1 MNESQE
7 TKTVSLQLAKN
18 ERIIKSFN
26 YASFGYNKKLDK
38 MQTTKRL
45 VVTSRRIIHE
55 VVCEERGN
63 EQIIRREMPVE
74 AAKYIDT
81 VISKKLEPKY
91 FTLAIVFG
99 VLTLISVALALIS
112 SALFWVVA
120 GGTLIASVV
129 NLIFYYVKR
138 SALVSC
144 EIGIDHSITSA
155 MSFLSYMNN
164 NDATSEKKKNN
175 SPSLKVYV
183 NEEIALKLANEL
195 GAAILEATSSNTAI
209 SKK

>member
-55 VVCEERGN
+55 AVCEERGN

-129 NLIFYYVKR
+129 NLIFYYGK
-138 SALVSC
+138 
-144 EIGIDHSITSA
+144 
-155 MSFLSYMNN
+155 Y
-164 NDATSEKKKNN
+164 
-175 SPSLKVYV
+175 LK
-183 NEEIALKLANEL
+183 I
-195 GAAILEATSSNTAI
+195 
-209 SKK
+209 